1 MKQTKQPIE
10 VIRSDSLS
18 EEFDDRF
25 VIVDTE
31 TGEILDDAQGYGYR
45 TKQKAYAAYR
55 YQNRNRSKDK
65 RRKQEEKAIRQWWQD
80 HRELS
85 DLLEQFAFE
94 IVKGS
99 WGPDD
104 KFDANLLKEVMDEQG
119 IESDF
124 TPGKLLR
131 VWKKMWIKKGAWH
144 G

>member
-31 TGEILDDAQGYGYR
+31 TGEILDDAQGYGYC

-65 RRKQEEKAIRQWWQD
+65 RRKQEEKAIRQWWQN

-94 IVKGS
+94 IAKGS

-119 IESDF
+119 VKAEF
-124 TPGKLLR
+124 NPGKLLR
-131 VWKKMWIKKGAWH
+131 VWKKM
-144 G
+144 